1 MIKVEHLCKAF
12 GDLVVLK
19 DISIEIQ
26 TGEVIS
32 IIGPSGTGKSTF
44 LRCLNLLD
52 QPTGGSISID
62 GVNLLDAKT
71 DVPKIRQKMNMVFQ
85 SFNLFSHLS
94 VLENLTIAP
103 IKLRGMSKKD
113 ADQKSIDLLKLVGL
127 AEKAESYPD
136 ELSGGQKQRVA
147 IARCL
152 AMDPEIIL
160 FDEPTSALDP
170 TMVSEVLSV
179 IRRLAKDGMTM
190 AIVTHEMDFARDVSN
205 RVLYMD
211 DGLIYEE
218 GTPQQIFENPQ
229 KEKTRAFINKVRSF
243 NYQISSPDYDL
254 YAMNAEIEAFCEK
267 QILQKKARH
276 NLVLIV
282 EELLNLYNPFL
293 SSTILNITIAYS
305 EKKES
310 LEIVCESQG
319 DALNPLAI
327 ELLPDQLGV
336 TIIKALSETIDYQ
349 RIDDRNVV
357 TVVVKKS
364 GNNMMDR
371 AGVIES

>member
-1 MIKVEHLCKAF
+1 MIQVEHLSKKF

-19 DISIEIQ
+19 DISIEIK

-52 QPTGGSISID
+52 QPSGGSIAID
-62 GVNLLDAKT
+62 GVNILDAKS

-94 VLENLTIAP
+94 ILENLTIAP
-103 IKLRGMSKKD
+103 IKLRGMSRQD
-113 ADQKSIDLLKLVGL
+113 AERKSLDLLKLVGL
-127 AEKAESYPD
+127 AEKAFSYPD

-211 DGLIYEE
+211 QGLIYEQ

-229 KEKTRAFINKVRSF
+229 KERTRAFINRVRSF
-243 NYQISSPDYDL
+243 NYQISSPDFDL

-267 QILQKKARH
+267 QILPRRTRH
-276 NLVLIV
+276 NLLLVV
-282 EELLNLYNPFL
+282 EELLLIYKPL
-293 SSTILNITIAYS
+293 LTTTRLALTIAYS

-310 LEIVCESQG
+310 LELVCESG
-319 DALNPLAI
+319 GEAHNPLDNDR
-327 ELLPDQLGV
+327 LPDELGLKIITSLAEGIEYRRSDGKNRV
-336 TIIKALSETIDYQ
+336 ALTIRKTP
-349 RIDDRNVV
+349 
-357 TVVVKKS
+357 
-364 GNNMMDR
+364 
-371 AGVIES
+371 

>member
-1 MIKVEHLCKAF
+1 MITVEHLSKKF
-12 GDLVVLK
+12 GELVVLK
-19 DISIEIQ
+19 DISIEIK

-52 QPTGGSISID
+52 QPSGGTIHVD
-62 GVNLLDAKT
+62 GVNILDAKV

-85 SFNLFSHLS
+85 SFNLFSHLT

-103 IKLRGMSKKD
+103 IKLRGMNRLD
-113 ADQKSIDLLKLVGL
+113 AEQKSRELLKLVGL
-127 AEKAESYPD
+127 AEKADNYPD

-152 AMDPEIIL
+152 AMEPEIIL

-190 AIVTHEMDFARDVSN
+190 AIVTHEMAFARDVSN

-211 DGLIYEE
+211 EGLIYEE
-218 GTPQQIFENPQ
+218 GTPEQIFENPQ
-229 KEKTRAFINKVRSF
+229 KEKTRAFINRVRSF

-267 QILQKKARH
+267 QILPRKTRD
-276 NLVLIV
+276 NLLLLV
-282 EELLNLYNPFL
+282 EELLQMYTPFL
-293 SSTILNITIAYS
+293 QTTLLDMTLSYS

-310 LEIVCESQG
+310 LELVLESAG
-319 DALNPLAI
+319 ETVNPLDTA
-327 ELLPDQLGV
+327 LLPDELGLN
-336 TIIKALSETIDYQ
+336 IIKSLTESIDYHCVDNKN
-349 RIDDRNVV
+349 RL
-357 TVVVKKS
+357 TLMMKK
-364 GNNMMDR
+364 N
-371 AGVIES
+371 

>member
-1 MIKVEHLCKAF
+1 MITVEHLSKKF

-19 DISIEIQ
+19 DITIEINK
-26 TGEVIS
+26 GEVIS

-52 QPTGGSISID
+52 RPSSGSISID
-62 GVNLLDAKT
+62 GVNILEAKA
-71 DVPKIRQKMNMVFQ
+71 DVPKVRQKMNMVFQ

-94 VLENLTIAP
+94 VLENLTIGP
-103 IKLRGMSKKD
+103 IKLRAMNKQE
-113 ADQKSIDLLKLVGL
+113 AEQKALNLLKLVGL
-127 AEKAESYPD
+127 AEKADNYPD

-179 IRRLAKDGMTM
+179 IRRLAKEGMTM

-211 DGLIYEE
+211 EGLIYEE
-218 GTPQQIFENPQ
+218 GTPQQIFENPR
-229 KEKTRAFINKVRSF
+229 KEKTRAFINRIRSC

-267 QILQKKARH
+267 QILPRKTRH
-276 NLVLIV
+276 NLLLLV
-282 EELLNLYNPFL
+282 EELLQLYNPFL
-293 SSTILNITIAYS
+293 RTMPLDLTLSYS

-310 LEIVCESQG
+310 LELVCESKG
-319 DALNPLAI
+319 EAVNPLAHN
-327 ELLPDQLGV
+327 LLPDELGL
-336 TIIKALSETIDYQ
+336 IIINNLAASIAYSRVNDTNRVIVLM
-349 RIDDRNVV
+349 
-357 TVVVKKS
+357 KKS
-364 GNNMMDR
+364 
-371 AGVIES
+371 

>member
-1 MIKVEHLCKAF
+1 MIKVEHLSKKF
-12 GDLVVLK
+12 GELVVLK
-19 DISIEIQ
+19 DITIEIQ

-52 QPTGGSISID
+52 QPSGGSIQID
-62 GVNLLDAKT
+62 GVDILDAKS

-94 VLENLTIAP
+94 VLENLTMGP
-103 IKLRGMSKKD
+103 IKLRGMAKKD
-113 ADQKSIDLLKLVGL
+113 AAQKARDLLKLVGL
-127 AEKAESYPD
+127 AEKADNYPD

-179 IRRLAKDGMTM
+179 IRRLAKAGMTM

-211 DGLIYEE
+211 EGLIYEE
-218 GTPQQIFENPQ
+218 GTPQQIFGNPQ
-229 KEKTRAFINKVRSF
+229 KDKTRAFINRIRSF
-243 NYQISSPDYDL
+243 NYHISSPDYDL

-267 QILQKKARH
+267 QILPRKTRH
-276 NLVLIV
+276 NLLLLV
-282 EELLNLYNPFL
+282 EELLQMYNPY
-293 SSTILNITIAYS
+293 LNTTQLDLTIAYS

-310 LEIVCESQG
+310 LELVCESTG
-319 DALNPLAI
+319 DAVNPLDKS
-327 ELLPDQLGV
+327 LLPDELGL
-336 TIIKALSETIDYQ
+336 TIITNLAESIDYQ
-349 RIDDRNVV
+349 HVDNKNRLKLILI
-357 TVVVKKS
+357 KC
-364 GNNMMDR
+364 
-371 AGVIES
+371 

>member
-1 MIKVEHLCKAF
+1 MIKVEHLSKKF

-19 DISIEIQ
+19 DITIEIKK
-26 TGEVIS
+26 GEVIS

-52 QPTGGSISID
+52 RPSGGSIHID
-62 GVNLLDAKT
+62 GVDMLDPKA
-71 DVPKIRQKMNMVFQ
+71 DVPQIRQKMNMVFQ

-94 VLENLTIAP
+94 VLENLTLGP
-103 IKLRGMSKKD
+103 IKLLGMSRQD
-113 ADQKSIDLLKLVGL
+113 AQQKSLELLKLVGL
-127 AEKAESYPD
+127 AEKADSYPD

-211 DGLIYEE
+211 EGLIYEE
-218 GTPQQIFENPQ
+218 GTPEQIFENPQ
-229 KEKTRAFINKVRSF
+229 KEKTRAFINRIRSF
-243 NYQISSPDYDL
+243 NYHISSPDYDL

-267 QILQKKARH
+267 QILSRKTRH
-276 NLVLIV
+276 NVLLLV
-282 EELLNLYNPFL
+282 EELLQ
-293 SSTILNITIAYS
+293 IYS
-305 EKKES
+305 PLLRISVPGYDACLLGKERAS
-310 LEIVCESQG
+310 GACT
-319 DALNPLAI
+319 A
-327 ELLPDQLGV
+327 
-336 TIIKALSETIDYQ
+336 KAPG
-349 RIDDRNVV
+349 RR
-357 TVVVKKS
+357 
-364 GNNMMDR
+364 
-371 AGVIES
+371 